1 MATTLKF
8 DGEIVFDEKNSYHTE
23 KELEFWD
30 LPAQPLVEFK
40 ETNEKPFVGIGRPTQ
55 KEYTYVVC

>member
-1 MATTLKF
+1 MSTTLKF
-8 DGEIVFDEKNSYHTE
+8 DGEIVFDEINSYHTE
-23 KELEFWD
+23 KEFWD

-40 ETNEKPFVGIGRPTQ
+40 ETNEKPFDGIGRPTQ